1 MSEHSS
7 QKRYPPEL
15 KQRAIRMVLEII
27 KEQNGER
34 HRVVAR
40 VAGQLGMGVE
50 TFRGWVRQA
59 EIDGGLRPGMTSPES
74 EALKAA
80 NREIK
85 ELKRAN
91 EILKAPDHPHIMT
104 FFGAELDRQSK
115 K

>member
-1 MSEHSS
+1 MSEHPT

-15 KQRAIRMVLEII
+15 KERAIRMVLEII
-27 KEQNGER
+27 KEQNGDR
-34 HRVVAR
+34 QGVVGR
-40 VAGQLGMGVE
+40 VAVQLGMGVE
-50 TFRGWVRQA
+50 TLRGWVRQA

-80 NREIK
+80 NKEIR

-91 EILKAPDHPHIMT
+91 EILKAASC